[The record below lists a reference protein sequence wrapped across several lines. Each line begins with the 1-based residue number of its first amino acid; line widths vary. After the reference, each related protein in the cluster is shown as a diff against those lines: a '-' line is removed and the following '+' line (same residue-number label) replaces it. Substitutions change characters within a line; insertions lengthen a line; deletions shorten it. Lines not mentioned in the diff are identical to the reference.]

1 MIPDKDTR
9 DIQAYSK
16 GLLPRIRREKFEE
29 RLQSDAEFKA
39 KYEELNPILQAL
51 EDIDVE
57 EKLKTIITRK
67 KENEREIVSLTEEK
81 KDNYLPIQKI
91 ISYGLAASIMVLIG
105 IFWHDSTMNS
115 RAYSKFYEPE
125 NSVVRGNEI
134 TNCPDKATLELYY
147 QRNYKAL
154 LDNLEKQPSAP
165 CNEYYKALCYLEM
178 KDFPKAILSFKEATK
193 TSELPTK
200 QRAEWYLGLAFL
212 KNDEPEKAKEMM
224 VKIMNTPEHQY
235 ETLAK
240 DLVEEL
246 NKKPIL
252 F

>member
-16 GLLPRIRREKFEE
+16 GLLPRIRKEKFEE
-29 RLQSDAEFKA
+29 RLQHDAEFKA

-57 EKLKTIITRK
+57 EKLKVIITRK

-81 KDNYLPIQKI
+81 KTNSPPIQKI
-91 ISYGLAASIMVLIG
+91 LSYGLAASIMVLIG
-105 IFWHDSTMNS
+105 ISWHDFTMNS

-125 NSVVRGNEI
+125 TSVVRGNEI
-134 TNCPDKATLELYY
+134 ANCPDKAMLELYY
-147 QRNYKAL
+147 QRNYKIL
-154 LDNLEKQPSAP
+154 LDNLEKQPSVP
-165 CNEYYKALCYLEM
+165 CNEYYKGLCYLEM
-178 KDFPKAILSFKEATK
+178 KDFQKAILSFMEAIK
-193 TSELPTK
+193 SEERPIK

-212 KNDEPEKAKEMM
+212 RNDEPEKAKEMM
-224 VKIMNTPEHQY
+224 GQIMNTPEHQY

-240 DLVEEL
+240 DLVDEL